1 MFYVLWKEKSTG
13 LDLAN
18 YSVHSQST
26 SPFLEKKN
34 EQKQVEAVCKENLHS
49 FMIYPSWYYVS
60 SPRNS
65 ILDDCIIEPTVQI
78 CYKYL

>member
-49 FMIYPSWYYVS
+49 FMIYPS
-60 SPRNS
+60 
-65 ILDDCIIEPTVQI
+65 
-78 CYKYL
+78 